1 MNYFP
6 YIALGLVALL
16 GYWYINGLTNSIR
29 ELESRNAT
37 LQAEVKVTSDM
48 MQDMRRQYS
57 EIHRTL
63 RQYNASINSMQT
75 SVTTLSTKLVKNEK
89 RLNTLA
95 QEHPILMQNAV
106 NKAVAERMACLVAA
120 SRGERVAKVGDDEIK
135 CD

>member
-16 GYWYINGLTNSIR
+16 GYWYINGLTNSLR

-57 EIHRTL
+57 EIHRAL

-75 SVTTLSTKLVKNEK
+75 SVTTLSTKLAKNEK

-95 QEHPILMQNAV
+95 HDHPIMVQNAV
-106 NKAVAERMACLVAA
+106 NEAVAERMACLVAA
-120 SRGERVAKVGDDEIK
+120 SRGERVAKVGGSEIK

>member
-57 EIHRTL
+57 EIHRAL
-63 RQYNASINSMQT
+63 RQYNASINSMRT
-75 SVTTLSTKLVKNEK
+75 SMTTLSTKLAKNEK

-95 QEHPILMQNAV
+95 HDHPILVQNAV
-106 NKAVAERMACLVAA
+106 NEAVAERMACLVSA